1 MKIPELNTEQWV
13 DLLELVREEA
23 LAQDD
28 NKEEE
33 YWYAICDQLL
43 LVSLH

>member
-28 NKEEE
+28 SKEEE
-33 YWYAICDQLL
+33 YWYAIYDQLL